1 MLDHV
6 ADVMREQLARYPTP
20 YEENLLALPGV
31 KPFTIERS
39 ALIVV
44 LGEQA
49 SQCAPSIN
57 YSRQGVSG
65 PPIQPST
72 ARTARPNMPRSTR
85 I

>member
-57 YSRQGVSG
+57 HSRQGVSA

-72 ARTARPNMPRSTR
+72 TRPSMPRSTR